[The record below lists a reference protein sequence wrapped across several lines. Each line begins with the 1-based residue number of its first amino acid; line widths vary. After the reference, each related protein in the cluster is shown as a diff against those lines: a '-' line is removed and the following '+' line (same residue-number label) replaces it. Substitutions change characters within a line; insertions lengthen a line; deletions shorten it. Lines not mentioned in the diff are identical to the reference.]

1 MKPLTILQS
10 GDEPTCSEVDSLT
23 DLFVEGFFVQGWN
36 CTMTGG
42 DQGILLMF
50 MTMIFGGVGMALFI
64 TTGSLAIPSVLGIL
78 LAGMLFAVLP
88 ATVVNLAL
96 VVLLLVLS
104 SGGLLLAYRTGGI

>member
-1 MKPLTILQS
+1 MSPLSILQS
-10 GDEPTCSEVDSLT
+10 ASEPTCSEVDSLT
-23 DLFVEGFFVQGWN
+23 ELFVDGYFVQGWN

-50 MTMIFGGVGMALFI
+50 MTMVFGGVGLSLFI

-78 LAGMLFAVLP
+78 LAGMLFALLP

-96 VVLLLVLS
+96 IVLLLVLS
-104 SGGLLLAYRTGGI
+104 SGGLLLAYRVGGI

>member
-1 MKPLTILQS
+1 MSLLTILQS
-10 GDEPTCSEVDSLT
+10 ADEPTCSEAESLT
-23 DLFVEGFFVQGWN
+23 DLFIDGFFVQGWN

-104 SGGLLLAYRTGGI
+104 SGGLLLAYRAGGI